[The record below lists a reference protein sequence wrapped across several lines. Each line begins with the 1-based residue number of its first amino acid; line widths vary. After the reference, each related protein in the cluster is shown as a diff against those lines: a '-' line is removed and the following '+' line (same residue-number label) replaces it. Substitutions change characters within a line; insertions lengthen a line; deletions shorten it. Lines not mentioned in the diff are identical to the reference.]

1 MLQIQSG
8 AQAGQGVRIEPGKP
22 VRLGRTNIADFALPD
37 DKHLS
42 SLHFMVECDEKGA
55 VLRDLSSRN
64 GTKVN
69 GRTVTAVYLANGDLI
84 VAGETRFLV
93 EIVAA
98 KPEPVP
104 EAPAAA
110 ESGPLTAHEKLV
122 AMLHSQFQPL
132 YALLDAAREPSVLK
146 VLFESK
152 EQYQSLFE
160 GPEGAQL
167 AHFAPYLVGLP
178 AESPFI
184 TTLVEQG
191 WGKSW
196 GVFVTCAQPLEV
208 LRDHFKQ
215 FLMVELPERK
225 QVYFRFYDPRVLRV
239 FLPTCT
245 ADETNQFFGPIKYY
259 LMEDEK
265 PDTLL
270 RFSSKDEKVGRRKF
284 SLAPPVDAEAVAPT
298 ASQPVMGA
306 VQAGSTSVPNR
317 PTKQERG

>member
-1 MLQIQSG
+1 
-8 AQAGQGVRIEPGKP
+8 
-22 VRLGRTNIADFALPD
+22 
-37 DKHLS
+37 
-42 SLHFMVECDEKGA
+42 MVECDEKGM

-69 GRTVTAVYLANGDLI
+69 GQTVTAVYLANGDLI

-93 EIVAA
+93 EIVTRE
-98 KPEPVP
+98 PEPIV
-104 EAPAAA
+104 EEPAA
-110 ESGPLTAHEKLV
+110 EPGPLTAHEKLI
-122 AMLHSQFQPL
+122 AMLRSQFQPL

-152 EQYQSLFE
+152 DQYQSLFE

-167 AHFAPYLVGLP
+167 AHFAPYLVRLP

-225 QVYFRFYDPRVLRV
+225 QVYFRFYDPRVLRL
-239 FLPTCT
+239 FLPTCNS
-245 ADETNQFFGPIKYY
+245 EQIPLLFGSIQYY
-259 LMEDEK
+259 MMEDEE
-265 PDTLL
+265 PDILL
-270 RFSSKDEKVGRRKF
+270 RFSNKGGKVGRRKF
-284 SLAPPVDAEAVAPT
+284 SLSAPVDAEVVAP
-298 ASQPVMGA
+298 A
-306 VQAGSTSVPNR
+306 
-317 PTKQERG
+317 